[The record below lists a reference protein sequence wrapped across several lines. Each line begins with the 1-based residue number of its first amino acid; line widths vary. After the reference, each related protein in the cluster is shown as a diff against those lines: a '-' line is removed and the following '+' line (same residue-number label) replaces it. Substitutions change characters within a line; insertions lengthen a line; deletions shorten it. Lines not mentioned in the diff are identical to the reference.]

1 MDVTW
6 LPLFWACL
14 IAFAVFVYVVLD
26 GYDLGIGILFGTTR
40 NEAYRDAM
48 VNAISPFWD
57 GNEVWLVLIG
67 ASLFGAFP
75 TVYAIFLSA
84 FYLPIALM
92 LLALIFRGVSIEFR
106 YHAKQMRRLWDSGFF
121 LGSLIASFV
130 QGAAIGRMVQELPVA
145 GGQYAGSA
153 FAWLTPFS
161 VLCGAGLAIGY
172 ALLGAAWLVLK
183 TDGALRDWAYRRLGW
198 LLTGVLVI
206 LLIVTVIAL
215 TSHQQVRDRWLTD
228 LWLTIFPL
236 IILLSSL
243 GLWLG
248 VRQQRDRVPY
258 AMAVLIFLAA
268 FLSLALSFWPYMIP
282 FSITIGAAA
291 APVQSLRF
299 LFYGAGIIVF
309 PIVLIYT
316 GAVYWILK
324 GKV

>member
-26 GYDLGIGILFGTTR
+26 GYDLGVGILFGTTR

-48 VNAISPFWD
+48 VNAVSPFWD
-57 GNEVWLVLIG
+57 GNEVWLVLVG

-75 TVYAIFLSA
+75 MVYAIFLPA

-106 YHAKQMRRLWDSGFF
+106 YHAKQMRRLWDLGFF
-121 LGSLIASFV
+121 LGSLITSFV
-130 QGAAIGRMVQELPVA
+130 QGAAIGRMVQELPVVD
-145 GGQYAGSA
+145 GQYAGSA
-153 FAWLTPFS
+153 FEWLTPFS

-183 TDGALRDWAYRRLGW
+183 TDGALRDWAYHRLGR
-198 LLTGVLVI
+198 LLAGVLVI
-206 LLIVTVIAL
+206 LLIVAVFAL
-215 TSHQQVRDRWLTD
+215 TTHLQVRDRWLQN
-228 LWLTIFPL
+228 LWLIIFPL
-236 IILLSSL
+236 IIILASIV
-243 GLWLG
+243 LWLG
-248 VRQQRDRVPY
+248 VRRRRDRVPY

-268 FLSLALSFWPYMIP
+268 FLSLAGSFWPYMIP
-282 FSITIGAAA
+282 FTITIEAAA

-316 GAVYWILK
+316 GVVYWVLR

>member
-6 LPLFWACL
+6 LPLFWAGL
-14 IAFAVFVYVVLD
+14 IAFAMFVYVVLD
-26 GYDLGIGILFGTTR
+26 GYDLGIGILSGTTR

-48 VNAISPFWD
+48 VNAVSPFWD

-75 TVYAIFLSA
+75 MVYAIFLPA

-92 LLALIFRGVSIEFR
+92 LLALIFRGVAIEFR

-153 FAWLTPFS
+153 FEWLTPFS
-161 VLCGAGLAIGY
+161 VLCGIGLAIGY
-172 ALLGAAWLVLK
+172 TLLGAAWLVLK
-183 TDGALRDWAYRRLGW
+183 TDGALRDWAYRRLGR
-198 LLTGVLVI
+198 LLAGVLMI
-206 LLIVTVIAL
+206 LLIVAVFAL
-215 TSHQQVRDRWLTD
+215 TTHLQVRDRWLQH
-228 LWLTIFPL
+228 LWLVIFPL
-236 IILLSSL
+236 IIFLASI

-248 VRQQRDRVPY
+248 VRRRSDRVPY

-268 FLSLALSFWPYMIP
+268 FLSLAGSFWPYMIP
-282 FSITIGAAA
+282 FTVTIETAA

-309 PIVLIYT
+309 PVVLIYT
-316 GAVYWILK
+316 GVVYWVLR

>member
-1 MDVTW
+1 MDATW
-6 LPLFWACL
+6 LPLFWAGL

-26 GYDLGIGILFGTTR
+26 GYDLGVGILSGTTS

-48 VNAISPFWD
+48 VNAVSPFWD

-75 TVYAIFLSA
+75 MVYAIFLSA

-106 YHAKQMRRLWDSGFF
+106 YHAKQMRRIWDLGFF
-121 LGSLIASFV
+121 LGSFITSFV

-145 GGQYAGSA
+145 SGQYAGSA
-153 FAWLTPFS
+153 FEWLTPFS
-161 VLCGAGLAIGY
+161 VLCGIGLAIGY
-172 ALLGAAWLVLK
+172 TLLGAAWLVLK
-183 TDGALRDWAYRRLGW
+183 TDGALRDWAYLRLGR
-198 LLTGVLVI
+198 LFAGVLVI
-206 LLIVTVIAL
+206 LLIITVFAL
-215 TSHQQVRDRWLTD
+215 TTHQQVRDRWLQH
-228 LWLTIFPL
+228 LWLIVFPL
-236 IILLSSL
+236 IILPASI

-248 VRQQRDRVPY
+248 VRRRRDRVPY

-268 FLSLALSFWPYMIP
+268 FLSLAGSFWPYMIP
-282 FSITIGAAA
+282 FTVTIGAAA

-316 GAVYWILK
+316 GVVYWVLR